1 MAKVIAI
8 VSQKG
13 GVGKTTTA
21 VNLAAGL
28 AREGKRIL
36 LVEVDPQGAIAPSVG
51 VDEARIEQSL
61 LDCIGPALAPAQDA
75 VIETPL
81 DQVHLLCAVN
91 PARDEELELER
102 LAAEHPLALREVLDQ
117 VDTDYDLVIIDA
129 PPTLGPLNRLCLAA
143 SDSYLVPVQAEEY
156 SYRTLERLMR
166 AVEDVQMHFNPDL
179 SCEGLLLTMVD
190 LRTRMS
196 LRVVNQLHENY
207 GDQVMVAMVPRTVSV
222 QEMPLKGKPT
232 VVHAPNSRG
241 GRAYTEVAL
250 ELLVGFEA
258 DQLLQEEPRHS
269 FEGLMRGMRP
279 ERAATESSRPAFGE
293 THMVSQFPS
302 TASDPQQIETIS
314 LDEAL
319 AEEEEGGSNRD
330 FAQNFYQVYAD
341 DDPDLSLN

>member
-36 LVEVDPQGAIAPSVG
+36 LVEVDPQGAVAPSVG
-51 VDEARIEQSL
+51 VDEAQIRRSL
-61 LDCIGPALAPAQDA
+61 LDCIGPDMVPTRDA
-75 VIETPL
+75 VLETPL

-102 LAAEHPLALREVLDQ
+102 LAAGHPLALREALDQ
-117 VDTDYDLVIIDA
+117 VDADYDVVLVDA
-129 PPTLGPLNRLCLAA
+129 PPTLGPLNRLCLAGA
-143 SDSYLVPVQAEEY
+143 DSFLVPVQAEEY

-179 SCEGLLLTMVD
+179 RCEGLLLTMVD

-196 LRVVNQLHENY
+196 VRVVNQLHENY

-222 QEMPLKGKPT
+222 QEMPVRGKPT

-241 GRAYTEVAL
+241 GKAYTEVAL
-250 ELLVGFEA
+250 ELLVGIET
-258 DQLLQEEPRHS
+258 DELVEKEEPRDS
-269 FEGLMRGMRP
+269 FAGLMHELKSTP
-279 ERAATESSRPAFGE
+279 SVGE

-319 AEEEEGGSNRD
+319 AEEEGNGNRTL
-330 FAQNFYQVYAD
+330 AQDFYQIYAD

>member
-36 LVEVDPQGAIAPSVG
+36 LVEVDPQGAVAPSVG
-51 VDEARIEQSL
+51 VDEAQIHRSL
-61 LDCIGPALAPAQDA
+61 LDCIGPDMVPARDA
-75 VIETPL
+75 VLETPL

-102 LAAEHPLALREVLDQ
+102 LAAGHPLALREVLDQ
-117 VDTDYDLVIIDA
+117 VDTEYDVVLVDA
-129 PPTLGPLNRLCLAA
+129 PPTLGPLNRLCLAGA
-143 SDSYLVPVQAEEY
+143 DSFLVPVQAEEY

-179 SCEGLLLTMVD
+179 RCEGLLLTMVD

-196 LRVVNQLHENY
+196 VRVVNQLHENY

-222 QEMPLKGKPT
+222 QEMPVKGKPT

-241 GRAYTEVAL
+241 GKAYTEVAL
-250 ELLVGFEA
+250 ELLVGIET
-258 DQLLQEEPRHS
+258 DELVEQEEPGDS
-269 FEGLMRGMRP
+269 FAGLMRDLRP
-279 ERAATESSRPAFGE
+279 EPALGE
-293 THMVSQFPS
+293 TYMVSQFPS

-319 AEEEEGGSNRD
+319 AEEEDNGNRTL
-330 FAQNFYQVYAD
+330 AQDFYQVYAD

>member
-1 MAKVIAI
+1 MAKVVAI

-51 VDEARIEQSL
+51 ADEGAIQHTL
-61 LDCIGPALAPAQDA
+61 LDCIGPNMMATTDA
-75 VIETPL
+75 TMPTPL
-81 DQVHLLCAVN
+81 DSVSLLCAVH

-102 LAAEHPLALREVLDQ
+102 LAAAHPLALREVLDQ
-117 VDTDYDLVIIDA
+117 VDADFDLIIVDA

-143 SDSYLVPVQAEEY
+143 ADSFLVPVQAEEY

-166 AVEDVQMHFNPDL
+166 TVEEVRQHFNPEL
-179 SCEGLLLTMVD
+179 RCEGLLLTMVD

-207 GDQVMVAMVPRTVSV
+207 GDEVMVAMVPRTVSLQDMPV
-222 QEMPLKGKPT
+222 QGKPT

-258 DQLLQEEPRHS
+258 DQLNAEDEALGEDMLADLNLSP
-269 FEGLMRGMRP
+269 GTI
-279 ERAATESSRPAFGE
+279 AAAPVGE
-293 THMVSQFPS
+293 TTMVSQFPS
-302 TASDPQQIETIS
+302 TASDPNAIETIS
-314 LDEAL
+314 LEEAE
-319 AEEEEGGSNRD
+319 AEEGNSTMGDFSRD
-330 FAQNFYQVYAD
+330 FYQVYAD

>member
-36 LVEVDPQGAIAPSVG
+36 LVEVDPQGAVAPSVG
-51 VDEARIEQSL
+51 VDESAVQHSL
-61 LDCIGPALAPAQDA
+61 LDCIGPAVMPTREAL
-75 VIETPL
+75 IESPL
-81 DQVHLLCAVN
+81 ENVHLLCAVN

-102 LAAEHPLALREVLDQ
+102 LAAGHPLALREALDQ
-117 VDTDYDLVIIDA
+117 IDIDYDVVVVDA

-143 SDSYLVPVQAEEY
+143 ADSFLVPVQAEEY

-179 SCEGLLLTMVD
+179 KCEGLLLTMVD

-207 GDQVMVAMVPRTVSV
+207 GDLVMVAMVPRTVSV
-222 QEMPLKGKPT
+222 QEMPVKGKPT
-232 VVHAPNSRG
+232 VVHAPSSRG
-241 GRAYTEVAL
+241 GKAYTEVAL
-250 ELLVGFEA
+250 ELLVGIET
-258 DQLLQEEPRHS
+258 DQLVEQDQAGDTFS
-269 FEGLMRGMRP
+269 GLMRSLSAAPAEP
-279 ERAATESSRPAFGE
+279 EKPQLAIGE

-319 AEEEEGGSNRD
+319 AEEEESSNRD
-330 FAQNFYQVYAD
+330 FATNFYQVYAD
-341 DDPDLSLN
+341 DDPDLTLN